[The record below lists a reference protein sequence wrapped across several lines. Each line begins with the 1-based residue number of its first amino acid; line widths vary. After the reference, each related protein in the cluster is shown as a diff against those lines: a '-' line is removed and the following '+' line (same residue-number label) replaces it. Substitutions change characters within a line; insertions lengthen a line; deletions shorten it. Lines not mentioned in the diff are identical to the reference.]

1 VFEELQ
7 VGLAR
12 FKLLKGRKMKLAA
25 PLAALAIVSGFAVPS
40 PVLAQDAQGSSTS
53 SATTGQRLAEIVVFG
68 NDPCPRSTDD
78 EVVVCSRVPES
89 YRYRMPESYRPS
101 GTYQQGQAWANKARS
116 IERVG
121 RTGIQSCSPV
131 GPAGYTGCLNEMIN
145 EAKEESR
152 EARQGSRPP
161 Q

>member
-1 VFEELQ
+1 MGF
-7 VGLAR
+7 AR
-12 FKLLKGRKMKLAA
+12 FKLMKGRRMKLAV
-25 PLAALAIVSGFAVPS
+25 PLATIAVLAGIAAAVPAA
-40 PVLAQDAQGSSTS
+40 AQSSDEK
-53 SATTGQRLAEIVVFG
+53 TTGQRIAEIVVFG

-89 YRYRMPESYRPS
+89 YRYRMPEAYRPS
-101 GTYQQGQAWANKARS
+101 GTYQQRQAWANKARA

-131 GPAGYTGCLNEMIN
+131 GPAGYTGCMQQMIN
-145 EAKEESR
+145 SAKEESR
-152 EARQGSRPP
+152 ESTAEQSTPP